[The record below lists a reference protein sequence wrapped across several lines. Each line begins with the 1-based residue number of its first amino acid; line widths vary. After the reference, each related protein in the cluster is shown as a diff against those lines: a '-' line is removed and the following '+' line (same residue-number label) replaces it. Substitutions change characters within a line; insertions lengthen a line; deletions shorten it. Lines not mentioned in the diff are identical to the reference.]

1 MWTYYV
7 YILIGTTILTGS
19 LFIYN
24 VKNLMSDTWKRQK
37 LYTIIMVIAIT
48 LALLMQV
55 LPIFRTS
62 YNKNN
67 TDNE

>member
-62 YNKNN
+62 YIKNN

>member
-37 LYTIIMVIAIT
+37 IYTIIMLIAIT

>member
-37 LYTIIMVIAIT
+37 IYTIIMVIAIT

>member
-48 LALLMQV
+48 LAILMQV